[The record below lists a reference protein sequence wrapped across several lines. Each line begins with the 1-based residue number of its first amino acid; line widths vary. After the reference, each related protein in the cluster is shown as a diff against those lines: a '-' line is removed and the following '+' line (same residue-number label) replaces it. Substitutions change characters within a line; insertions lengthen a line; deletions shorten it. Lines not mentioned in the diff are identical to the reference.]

1 MGKWSKFWCLVLVIG
16 ILLSLFTACEEETPT
31 KKRRRS
37 KKDDDEKK
45 EIVTE
50 FTLDDLLGSWTVK
63 TEDYEATLVFEEED
77 EVYSATWTVFD
88 YAKEVWNEETFQIK
102 ERSGFTLLSLMA
114 DGRIESFT
122 IAPFGQTLYFEGLY
136 YTNSDKNVGFPADT
150 EKYAFIRDGQQTMAM
165 KNVFLGM
172 TYEEVDRN
180 YLLVGPLEAQSYSNF
195 PYSATTHD
203 VDADVPNYGSS
214 WAYFRF
220 DADQRLAQTYLHIFR
235 SDYSSASTFKA
246 LTEAWLTEATEIY
259 GEYTMTEGSYTSYD
273 DKHHIYHTYHW
284 DLGNVVCEIE
294 FNFIDTVDNLNS
306 VSKTYTL
313 KEYA

>member
-1 MGKWSKFWCLVLVIG
+1 MGKGSKFWCLVLVIG

-102 ERSGFTLLSLMA
+102 DRSGFTLLSLMA

-165 KNVFLGM
+165 QNVFLGM

-235 SDYSSASTFKA
+235 SDYSSPHTFKTLA
-246 LTEAWLTEATEIY
+246 EA
-259 GEYTMTEGSYTSYD
+259 
-273 DKHHIYHTYHW
+273 
-284 DLGNVVCEIE
+284 
-294 FNFIDTVDNLNS
+294 
-306 VSKTYTL
+306 
-313 KEYA
+313 

>member
-1 MGKWSKFWCLVLVIG
+1 MGKGRKIWCFVLVISL
-16 ILLSLFTACEEETPT
+16 LLSLFTACEEETTT

-37 KKDDDEKK
+37 KDDEK
-45 EIVTE
+45 EDIVSE

-77 EVYSATWTVFD
+77 EVYSGTWTVFD
-88 YAKEVWNEETFQIK
+88 FAKEVWNEETFQIK
-102 ERSGFTLLSLMA
+102 ELSGFTMLSLMA

-136 YTNSDKNVGFPADT
+136 YTNPDKKVGLPADT
-150 EKYAFIRDGQQTMAM
+150 AKFAFIRDGKQTMAM
-165 KNVFLGM
+165 QNVFLGM

-180 YLLVGPLEAQSYSNF
+180 YLLVGALEAQSYGDF
-195 PYSATTHD
+195 AYSATTYD
-203 VDADVPNYGSS
+203 VDADVPNYSSS

-220 DADQRLAQTYLHIFR
+220 DAEQRLAQTYLHLYR

-259 GEYTMTEGSYTSYD
+259 GEYTMTERTYTDYNEEN
-273 DKHHIYHTYHW
+273 HIYHTYRW

-294 FNFIDTVDNLNS
+294 FDYIDTVDSLHG
-306 VSKTYTL
+306 VTKTYTL

>member
-1 MGKWSKFWCLVLVIG
+1 MGKGSKFWCLVLVIG

-37 KKDDDEKK
+37 NDDEKE

-114 DGRIESFT
+114 DGQIEYFT

-136 YTNSDKNVGFPADT
+136 YTNSDKNVGLPADV
-150 EKYAFIRDGQQTMAM
+150 EKYAFIREGQQTKVMH
-165 KNVFLGM
+165 NVFLGM
-172 TYEEVDRN
+172 TYDEVKRSYPDVEE
-180 YLLVGPLEAQSYSNF
+180 LEERSYGTY
-195 PYSATTHD
+195 PYSAAAYNAD
-203 VDADVPNYGSS
+203 VDVPNHSGSYAIFS
-214 WAYFRF
+214 F
-220 DADQRLAQTYLHIFR
+220 DENKQLA
-235 SDYSSASTFKA
+235 SASLRLIRSKYDATSYHTLKPA
-246 LTEAWLTEATEIY
+246 AEAWLAEATEIY
-259 GEYTMTEGSYTSYD
+259 GEYTMTERTYTDYNEEN
-273 DKHHIYHTYHW
+273 HIYHTYRW
-284 DLGNVVCEIE
+284 DLGNVVCEIT
-294 FNFIDTVDNLNS
+294 FDYLDTTDNLDGVTKS
-306 VSKTYTL
+306 YKL